1 MIRGTIAASVAAA
14 RSSSR
19 EEIEEVEDDEGSDEE
34 EDMHNNDYQR
44 VIRNGTRDA
53 NGRVGSQASATLS
66 PAEGLMLLPAD
77 DTYRTLA
84 PLELLPILV
93 RLIKDERLP
102 IRSQYLYRLL
112 QNIAK
117 KPLLRDAILRLLV
130 CLLIE
135 DENGANNTVQ
145 ELTNNAEIKFDFM
158 NDNDDT
164 NAITNDIVRS
174 NASSRRAYAVPN
186 TAQKGN
192 KTLSQL
198 AASRLVAVLFH
209 LSSANVSCVYDML
222 RPRIR
227 RGGPAIKTEV
237 EIVENGEDNEEK
249 DEIKNEEYGGTK
261 SEEPVIKGASKNE
274 EKVIGKEAEKEE
286 QLEGQSTDS
295 LLEMLMPLFSH
306 VNFASNANDL
316 SELTA
321 FINVV
326 STPLE
331 FLSESVSENR
341 TVSANF
347 IFILTVVYLYLLSV
361 FACAFYFFSTIFGGI
376 LIDFTVAE
384 HFFSLSLSFSPS
396 LSLPLSLS
404 LSLPLSLFSFFTH

>member
-1 MIRGTIAASVAAA
+1 MIYLFIHLFIHSLIHLFIHFTDRRAAPTSQSRGGGSDVRSLIAATVAAA
-14 RSSSR
+14 RSSAR

-34 EDMHNNDYQR
+34 EDMHNSDYQR
-44 VIRNGTRDA
+44 GTRNGIRDA
-53 NGRVGSQASATLS
+53 NGRVGSHAPATLS

-130 CLLIE
+130 CLLVE
-135 DENGANNTVQ
+135 DENGANNIVA
-145 ELTNNAEIKFDFM
+145 ELTNNTEMKFDFM
-158 NDNDDT
+158 NDNDDS
-164 NAITNDIVRS
+164 NAVKNENVRS
-174 NASSRRAYAVPN
+174 NASNRRAYAVPN

-192 KTLSQL
+192 KSLSQL

-209 LSSANVSCVYDML
+209 LSSANLSCVYDML

-227 RGGPAIKTEV
+227 KGGPAK
-237 EIVENGEDNEEK
+237 EIEIDSAKSDGNDKKKEG
-249 DEIKNEEYGGTK
+249 IKNEECVDTK
-261 SEEPVIKGASKNE
+261 LEETSTKVGSKNE
-274 EKVIGKEAEKEE
+274 MKMIERDLEKEE
-286 QLEGQSTDS
+286 QLEGQTTDS

-331 FLSESVSENR
+331 FLSESASENR
-341 TVSANF
+341 TVSA
-347 IFILTVVYLYLLSV
+347 
-361 FACAFYFFSTIFGGI
+361 
-376 LIDFTVAE
+376 
-384 HFFSLSLSFSPS
+384 HFFLCIAEKLNRLGYKDNFTDE
-396 LSLPLSLS
+396 
-404 LSLPLSLFSFFTH
+404 LFYQLLLFR